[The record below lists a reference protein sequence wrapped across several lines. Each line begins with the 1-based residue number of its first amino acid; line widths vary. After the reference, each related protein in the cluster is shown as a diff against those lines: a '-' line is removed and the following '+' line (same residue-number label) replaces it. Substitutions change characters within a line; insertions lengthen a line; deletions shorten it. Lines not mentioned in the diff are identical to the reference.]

1 MKKNQNRKN
10 DQLQQFLGDY
20 LNELRYER
28 NLAENSL
35 ESYSRD
41 IESFLSFLSDSAIT
55 DLSDVTVE
63 NASEFFLFL
72 SRSGLNER
80 SLARYHSSIKGF
92 FSFLVVSGYISKNPI
107 AKTKPPKLK
116 RKLPEVLS
124 PAEIES
130 LIAKTDLETPT
141 GLRDRAIIEV
151 LYACGIRVSELS
163 GMKKNDIFFDEEMI
177 RVIGKGNKQ
186 RLVPIGSSAINALNN
201 YLTFGRP
208 IIAKP
213 GGGNTLFVNA
223 KRGVGLARVGIWKI
237 IKQYAEL
244 AGLGKRVYPHIFR
257 HSFATHLIE
266 GGANIRAVQE
276 MLGHTDISVT
286 QIYTHIDI
294 TYIREVIHQYHPRG

>member
-124 PAEIES
+124 LAEIES
-130 LIAKTDLETPT
+130 LIAKTDLEAPT

-223 KRGVGLARVGIWKI
+223 KRGVGLTRVGIWKI

>member
-124 PAEIES
+124 PAEIEF

-201 YLTFGRP
+201 YLTIGRP

-223 KRGVGLARVGIWKI
+223 KRGVGLTRVGIWKI

>member
-1 MKKNQNRKN
+1 MKKNLKT
-10 DQLQQFLGDY
+10 DQLEQFLGDY
-20 LNELRYER
+20 LNELRFER

-41 IESFLSFLSDSAIT
+41 IKSFLRYLSDIQIN
-55 DLSDVTVE
+55 DLSEVTVE
-63 NASEFFLFL
+63 DCREFFTSL
-72 SRSGLNER
+72 SKAGLNER
-80 SLARYHSSIKGF
+80 SLARFHSSIKGF
-92 FSFLVVSGYISKNPI
+92 FSFLVVSEYITRNPVARI
-107 AKTKPPKLK
+107 SPPRLKKT
-116 RKLPEVLS
+116 LPEILT
-124 PAEIES
+124 PAEIDS
-130 LIAKTDLETPT
+130 LIAKTDDETPV

-151 LYACGIRVSELS
+151 LYACGIRVSELA

-177 RVIGKGNKQ
+177 RVLGKGSKE
-186 RLVPIGSSAINALNN
+186 RLVPIGSSALNALTK
-201 YLTFGRP
+201 YFTYGRP

-213 GGGNTLFVNA
+213 GSGNILFLNLKLGGALS
-223 KRGVGLARVGIWKI
+223 RVGIWKI

-244 AGLGKRVYPHIFR
+244 AGIDKRVYPHIFR

-294 TYIREVIHQYHPRG
+294 SYIREVVHQYHPRG

>member
-1 MKKNQNRKN
+1 MKKTQKT
-10 DQLQQFLGDY
+10 DQIEQFLGDY

-41 IESFLSFLSDSAIT
+41 IKSFLSFLSNSSIT
-55 DLSDVTVE
+55 DLSEVTVE
-63 NASEFFLFL
+63 NGREFFLQL
-72 SRSGLNER
+72 SQSGLNER
-80 SLARYHSSIKGF
+80 SLARFHSSIKGF
-92 FSFLVVSGYISKNPI
+92 FSFLVVSEYITKNPI
-107 AKTKPPKLK
+107 ARIKPPKLK
-116 RKLPEVLS
+116 KKLPEVLS
-124 PAEIES
+124 PAEIDS
-130 LIAKTDLETPT
+130 LIAKTEDDTPA

-151 LYACGIRVSELS
+151 LYACGIRVSELA
-163 GMKKNDIFFDEEMI
+163 GMKKNDIFYDDEMI
-177 RVIGKGNKQ
+177 RVLGKGSKE
-186 RLVPIGSSAINALNN
+186 RLVPIGSSAINALKN

-213 GGGNTLFVNA
+213 GSGNTLFINA
-223 KRGVGLARVGIWKI
+223 KRGGGLTRVGIWKI

-244 AGLGKRVYPHIFR
+244 AGLSKRVYPHIFR

-294 TYIREVIHQYHPRG
+294 TYIREVVHQYHPRG

>member
-1 MKKNQNRKN
+1 MKKNQKT
-10 DQLQQFLGDY
+10 DQLEQFLGDY

-41 IESFLSFLSDSAIT
+41 IKSFLSFLSDSAIN
-55 DLSDVTVE
+55 DLSEVTVE
-63 NASEFFLFL
+63 NGREFFLLL
-72 SRSGLNER
+72 SHSGLNER
-80 SLARYHSSIKGF
+80 SLARFHSSIKGF
-92 FSFLVVSGYISKNPI
+92 FSFLVVSEYITKNPVARI
-107 AKTKPPKLK
+107 KPPKLK
-116 RKLPEVLS
+116 KKLPEVLT
-124 PAEIES
+124 PGEIDA
-130 LIAKTDLETPT
+130 LIAKTENETPT

-151 LYACGIRVSELS
+151 LYACGIRVSELA

-177 RVIGKGNKQ
+177 RVLGKGSKE
-186 RLVPIGSSAINALNN
+186 RLVPIGSSAINALKN

-208 IIAKP
+208 IISKP
-213 GGGNTLFVNA
+213 GSGNTLFINA
-223 KRGVGLARVGIWKI
+223 KRGGGLTRVGIWKI

-244 AGLGKRVYPHIFR
+244 AGLEKRVYPHIFR

-294 TYIREVIHQYHPRG
+294 TYIREVVHQYHPRG